1 MWFRPTIRAQLFLLI
16 AAVGMP
22 MAAIFMYATYDNIAQ
37 RSESVRAAAA
47 SLAELAANDAAAAIS
62 SARDVLQLLA
72 TRPQV
77 LAFDPADCDP
87 LLRDGTIDVLVRYAN
102 LTTLGPGGQVLC
114 SRRPAPSTGVR
125 SVADTEWFR
134 TAVARKSFY
143 ASKPFLG
150 HFSGRMVSV
159 FTLPVFAPDGA
170 LRGAVTLPMELVTYR
185 SPNAALSQSPATV
198 IGLIHADGTIV
209 WNSAEPQRLIGTRGD
224 GLPAMRRLLAQQRG
238 VLEEAGA
245 DGADH
250 VYSISPVRGTDWFA
264 YTATP
269 RRELFAAV
277 YQDAMRGMVR
287 GLTGFGLAAILA
299 WFFARRLERP
309 VRKLGEVARAVKS
322 GELDARV
329 SVAGPLEVAETGTQ
343 FNAMLDER
351 QRRED
356 QLQGGEQRF
365 RDLVELSSDWYWE
378 QDADFR
384 FTEMSREPHPVALMT
399 APDTIGKARWELP
412 AVAGVSD
419 EVWRAHRA
427 LLERHQP
434 IRDFVYRGV
443 NAQGEERWSSI
454 NGKPVF
460 GPDGGFRGYRGTG
473 TDITERKRAELALRE
488 SEERYRTL
496 VELSADWYWRQDGH
510 YRLVYREGT
519 VLKTMGIQA
528 TEDYGKTRWEMG
540 FLNMGEQDWARHR
553 AVLDRR
559 EEFRDLLLERRARDG
574 TVSWGAVSGRAQF
587 DAAGTFIGYHG
598 TGREVTAQ
606 VVAQEAV
613 RQSDAQLRLVIN
625 NLPAEVAYYDADR
638 VCRFC
643 NSAYA
648 SFQGLTPAQIIG
660 RHQSRQ
666 ASPEEMAT
674 MAPHYEAVREGRV
687 ARYVLRREGAA
698 AQAMYLDTTLV
709 PDMAPDGSFQGMF
722 VLINDVSA
730 LIVAQDGLRESEA
743 RFRSVFEACPLPL
756 ALARESD
763 GALFDVNPA
772 WTARTGY
779 ARDEVLGRSSVELG
793 LWADPADRE
802 RMAAILRQ
810 HGAVDRFE
818 FRDRLK
824 SGELREV
831 ESHVRRVTVG
841 GRQWLFSIFNDV
853 TQARA
858 MQRQVRDLNETL
870 ERRVTERTGELAAA
884 NKELVLFAHS
894 VSHDLRTPL
903 RGIDGYSKLLLEEHA
918 AALNEE
924 ARSHLGRIR
933 RGAQRMGH
941 LIDDLLNLSRV
952 TRSALNRTALDVS
965 AMAVEIAADL
975 ARQTPDRRAE
985 WRIAPG
991 IMAIADAGLMRI
1003 ALDNLLGNAWKYS
1016 RDADPAVIEVAA
1028 MPAPTGSIAFLVRDN
1043 GAGFEMAYAD
1053 RLFTPFQRLHGD
1065 AEFEG
1070 TGIGLATVHR
1080 IVERHGGT
1088 LRGEGAP
1095 GEGAVFYVSI
1105 PGG

>member
-1 MWFRPTIRAQLFLLI
+1 MNFRPTIRAQLFLLI

-47 SLAELAANDAAAAIS
+47 SLAELAANDAAAVIS
-62 SARDVLQLLA
+62 SSRDVLQMLA

-87 LLRDGTIDVLVRYAN
+87 LLRDTAIDVLARYEN
-102 LTTLGPGGQVLC
+102 LTTLSPAGRLLC
-114 SRRPAPSTGVR
+114 SRRPAPPGGVR
-125 SVADTEWFR
+125 PVADTEWFR
-134 TAVARKSFY
+134 TAVARRAFH
-143 ASKPFLG
+143 AGGPFVG
-150 HFSGRMVSV
+150 QFSARVVSV
-159 FTLPVFAPDGA
+159 FTLPVFAPDGT
-170 LRGAVTLPMELVTYR
+170 LRGAVTLPMDLLNYR
-185 SPNAALSQSPATV
+185 SPNAALNLSPATV

-209 WNSAEPQRLIGTRGD
+209 WHSAEPQRLIGTRGID
-224 GLPAMRRLLAQQRG
+224 LPAMRQLLEQQRG
-238 VLEEAGA
+238 VLEGAGA

-250 VYSISPVRGTDWFA
+250 VYSISPVRDSDWFA

-269 RRELFAAV
+269 RHTLFAAV
-277 YQDAMRGMVR
+277 YQDAMRGVVR
-287 GLTGFGLAAILA
+287 GLTGFGLAALLA

-322 GELDARV
+322 GALDARV

-351 QRRED
+351 QRREEL
-356 QLQGGEQRF
+356 LQQGEQRF

-384 FTEMSREPHPVALMT
+384 FTEMSREPHPMALIT
-399 APDTIGKARWELP
+399 APATIGKARWELP
-412 AVAGVSD
+412 AIIGVS
-419 EVWRAHRA
+419 EELWRAHRA

-434 IRDFVYRGV
+434 FRDFVYRGV
-443 NAQGEERWSSI
+443 YAQGEERWSSI

-460 GPDGGFRGYRGTG
+460 GADGTFAGYRGTG
-473 TDITERKRAELALRE
+473 ADITERKRAELALRE

-496 VELSADWYWRQDGH
+496 VELSADWYWRQDEH
-510 YRLVYREGT
+510 YRLVYREGAI
-519 VLKTMGIQA
+519 LRSMGVRID
-528 TEDYGKTRWEMG
+528 EDYGKTRWEMG
-540 FLNMGEQDWARHR
+540 FLNMNEEDWVRHR

-574 TVSWGAVSGRAQF
+574 TISWAEVSGRAQF

-606 VVAQEAV
+606 VLAQEA
-613 RQSDAQLRLVIN
+613 
-625 NLPAEVAYYDADR
+625 
-638 VCRFC
+638 
-643 NSAYA
+643 
-648 SFQGLTPAQIIG
+648 
-660 RHQSRQ
+660 
-666 ASPEEMAT
+666 
-674 MAPHYEAVREGRV
+674 
-687 ARYVLRREGAA
+687 
-698 AQAMYLDTTLV
+698 
-709 PDMAPDGSFQGMF
+709 
-722 VLINDVSA
+722 
-730 LIVAQDGLRESEA
+730 LRESEA
-743 RFRSVFEACPLPL
+743 RFRAVFTACPLPL

-763 GALFDVNPA
+763 GSLFDVNPA
-772 WTARTGY
+772 WTARTGFS
-779 ARDEVLGRSSVELG
+779 RDEVLGRRTVEID
-793 LWADPADRE
+793 LWVDPADRE
-802 RMAAILRQ
+802 RMAAILRE

-841 GRQWLFSIFNDV
+841 GRQWLLSIFNDV

-870 ERRVTERTGELAAA
+870 ERRVVERTQELAAA

-903 RGIDGYSKLLLEEHA
+903 RGIDGYSTLLLEEHA

-933 RGAQRMGH
+933 RGAQRMGR

-952 TRSALNRTALDVS
+952 TRSALNRSALNVS

-975 ARQTPDRRAE
+975 ARQAPERRAE

-991 IMAIADAGLMRI
+991 IAVNADAGLMRI
-1003 ALDNLLGNAWKYS
+1003 VLDNLLGNAWKYS
-1016 RDADPAVIEVAA
+1016 RNADPAVIEVAA
-1028 MPAPTGSIAFLVRDN
+1028 MAAPTGSAAFLVRDN
-1043 GAGFEMAYAD
+1043 GAGFEMAHAD

-1070 TGIGLATVHR
+1070 AGIGLATVHR

-1105 PGG
+1105 PVG